1 MTPLILAAF
10 QYNTKIFSGQDEV
23 LMILMNAGADIN
35 FQDTSGNT
43 ALHYGCKNGHKTV
56 VQLLL
61 KR

>member
-1 MTPLILAAF
+1 
-10 QYNTKIFSGQDEV
+10 
-23 LMILMNAGADIN
+23 MILMNAGADIN
-35 FQDTSGNT
+35 FQDSSGNT